1 MASKT
6 GPSPSDRDQDETVW
20 VEDASYRANG
30 ALVIPSDDADVDP
43 VPLGTPL
50 GNVEETADAYGPI
63 HDTMVRLN
71 GNPVERAQTLDA
83 MMAHWDPEAANERI
97 KARVRARVAANRKD
111 DRSVLGNV
119 KEWVRAHPVA
129 SSWL

>member
-1 MASKT
+1 MAAET
-6 GPSPSDRDQDETVW
+6 DPSHGDLDQDETVW

-50 GNVEETADAYGPI
+50 GNIEETADAYGPI

-71 GNPVERAQTLDA
+71 SNPAERAATLDA

-97 KARVRARVAANRKD
+97 KARVKARIAAKRQAEK
-111 DRSVLGNV
+111 SVLGNV